1 MAPIEV
7 FFGVIVV
14 IFAFIGFVRG
24 FLRELGV
31 TLVLMFLLFFLSR
44 FEPQLTQGLTRIMTA
59 GSRLA
64 RGGSSPELLEC
75 WLYIF
80 VLVAATFVSYQGE
93 TLAFGGNLSFGGQ
106 GLLLGGLIGA
116 LNGYLLA
123 GSVWYYMDRFGYPI
137 AFLGFTA
144 QGLSPLARAM
154 LDFLPITFLGQP
166 LILGQSL
173 LLYLSGLLL
182 LARVI
187 R

>member
-7 FFGVIVV
+7 FFGVIV
-14 IFAFIGFVRG
+14 IMFAFIGFVRG

-44 FEPQLTQGLTRIMTA
+44 FEPQLTQGLTRIMSSRVLRA
-59 GSRLA
+59 GHDA
-64 RGGSSPELLEC
+64 DLLQC

-93 TLAFGGNLSFGGQ
+93 TLAFGGKLGPGGQ
-106 GLLLGGLIGA
+106 AVLLGGLTGM
-116 LNGYLLA
+116 LNGYLFA
-123 GSVWYYMDRFGYPI
+123 GSLWYYMDRFDYPI

-144 QGLSPLARAM
+144 QGLSPLARGM
-154 LDFLPITFLGQP
+154 LEFLPITFLGQP